1 MARIEE
7 LILQRQAIEAEID
20 AEYKKEGV
28 AAARGDAEAQFN
40 LGVIYYTEQ
49 GVPKDSHKALSYDN
63 KAARKGDANSSS

>member
-40 LGVIYYTEQ
+40 LGVI
-49 GVPKDSHKALSYDN
+49 
-63 KAARKGDANSSS
+63 